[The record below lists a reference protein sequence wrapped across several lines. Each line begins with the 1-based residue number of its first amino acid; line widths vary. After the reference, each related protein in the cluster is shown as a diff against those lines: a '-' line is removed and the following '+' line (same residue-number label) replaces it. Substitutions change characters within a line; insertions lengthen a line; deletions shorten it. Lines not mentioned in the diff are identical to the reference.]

1 MKYLIILFFLLGI
14 NLGPSMIEAEEDSL
28 ESKSDTLQEIHSDTL
43 VYPYLFKIAPRLLK
57 RSAPNSAFGVG
68 EKLFYTVRYGPV
80 AAGTASMEVIEIARH
95 KGSKYFKIVSKAKS
109 NKFFSV
115 FYKVDDQAE
124 SWMDAY
130 ALYSLHFEK
139 HLREGGYT
147 ADRYVDFDQE
157 NNLAFTG
164 NDTIPVPECV
174 QDVLSS
180 LYFVRTLNLKIGN
193 SVFID
198 NHADRKNYPLEMKVL
213 RREEVE
219 VPAGKFNCLVVK
231 PILKAT
237 GLFKQ
242 TGELTVWLTDDQY
255 KIPVLMK
262 SKVAVG
268 SISTELKSYT
278 LGAIGKY

>member
-1 MKYLIILFFLLGI
+1 MKHLTRTFFILGI
-14 NLGPSMIEAEEDSL
+14 SIGSQMFEARNPSTQSQVDIVGKL
-28 ESKSDTLQEIHSDTL
+28 NSDTL
-43 VYPYLFKIAPRLLK
+43 VYPHPVKIAPRLLK
-57 RSAPNSAFGVG
+57 RAAPNFSFGVG

-80 AAGTASMEVIEIARH
+80 AAGTASMEVVEIVRY
-95 KGSKYFKIVSKAKS
+95 KGNKCFRIVSKAKS

-115 FYKVDDQAE
+115 FYKVDDKAE
-124 SWMDAY
+124 SWMDVY
-130 ALYSLHFEK
+130 GLYSWHFEK

-147 ADRYVDFDQE
+147 ADRYIDFDQE
-157 NNLAFTG
+157 NHLAVNG
-164 NDTIPVPECV
+164 NDTIPVPEFV

-180 LYFVRTLNLKIGN
+180 LYFVRTLNLKVDN

-198 NHADRKNYPLEMKVL
+198 NHADRKNYPLEVKVL
-213 RREEVE
+213 RKEEVE
-219 VPAGKFNCLVVK
+219 VPAGRFNCLVVE

-237 GLFKQ
+237 SLFKQ
-242 TGELTVWLTDDQY
+242 TGKLTVWLTDDQY

-278 LGAIGKY
+278 LGTIGKY

>member
-1 MKYLIILFFLLGI
+1 
-14 NLGPSMIEAEEDSL
+14 MIETEDDSL
-28 ESKSDTLQEIHSDTL
+28 ESKIDTLQEIHSDTP
-43 VYPYLFKIAPRLLK
+43 VYPYLLKIAPRLMK
-57 RSAPNSAFGVG
+57 RAVPNSAFGVG

-80 AAGTASMEVIEIARH
+80 AAGTASMEVAEIARY
-95 KGSKYFKIVSKAKS
+95 KGTKCFRIVSKAKS

-115 FYKVDDQAE
+115 FYKVDDKAE
-124 SWMDAY
+124 SWMDVY
-130 ALYSLHFEK
+130 GLYSLHFEK
-139 HLREGGYT
+139 HLREGSYT

-164 NDTIPVPECV
+164 NDTIPVPEYV

-180 LYFVRTLNLKIGN
+180 LYFVRTLNLKMGN

-219 VPAGKFNCLVVK
+219 VPAGRFNCLVVK

-255 KIPVLMK
+255 KIPILMK

-278 LGAIGKY
+278 LGTIGKY